1 MPGVLGLGVCHGE
14 RSGTELRDNVLWDTV
29 GYSLLRGGSDISLG
43 LVVVVLVVVNM
54 SCDTTIELGF
64 HFVHLIQV

>member
-1 MPGVLGLGVCHGE
+1 VPEVLGLGVCQGE
-14 RSGTELRDNVLWDTV
+14 RSGIELRDDVLRDM
-29 GYSLLRGGSDISLG
+29 GYSLLQGGSNTIG

-54 SCDTTIELGF
+54 SSDTTIEFGF